1 MLEIDL
7 ERIKEAQKRI
17 AGIILKTPLTRS
29 EYLSKISHNPIY
41 LKLENLQKTNSFK
54 IRGAFNRMSLLT
66 KNEKAQGVVAASSGN
81 HAQGVAMSAEY
92 LKISAILVVPS
103 MISRNKLEKLKKYK
117 VTIIPK
123 GDFTTIEPDARDI
136 SRKDGLIYISPYNDV
151 DVIAGQGTI
160 GLEIFEELPQVDYII
175 APVGGGGLISGIAIA
190 AKSINPEVVII
201 GVQTKGA
208 STMYESW
215 KKGHVVKVNEV
226 NTLADGLSGGLEE
239 DALTFHIIQN
249 YVDKIEL
256 VKEESVRSAIS
267 ILYEK
272 EGQIVEGA
280 GATVVAYILEKRL
293 EFSDKNVVAI
303 ISGGNIEKTLFQ
315 EIIGKK

>member
-7 ERIKEAQKRI
+7 KRIKEAQKRI
-17 AGIILKTPLTRS
+17 ADIILKTPLTHS
-29 EYLSKISHNPIY
+29 KYLSKISHNHIY

-81 HAQGVAMSAEY
+81 HAQGVA
-92 LKISAILVVPS
+92 
-103 MISRNKLEKLKKYK
+103 KLEKLKKYK

-151 DVIAGQGTI
+151 DIIAGQGTI
-160 GLEIFEELPQVDYII
+160 GLEIFEEFPQVDYII
-175 APVGGGGLISGIAIA
+175 VPVGGGGLISGIAIA

-215 KKGHVVKVNEV
+215 KEGHVIKVNEV